1 MRFSG
6 VCVAGDVPVLEHMYM
21 FVEMCACVD
30 VCVYVKVYRA
40 DSWVRSKGLLSILPV
55 WEATSTES
63 I

>member
-1 MRFSG
+1 MRFFG
-6 VCVAGDVPVLEHMYM
+6 VCVAGDVPVPEHMYM
-21 FVEMCACVD
+21 FVEMCARVD